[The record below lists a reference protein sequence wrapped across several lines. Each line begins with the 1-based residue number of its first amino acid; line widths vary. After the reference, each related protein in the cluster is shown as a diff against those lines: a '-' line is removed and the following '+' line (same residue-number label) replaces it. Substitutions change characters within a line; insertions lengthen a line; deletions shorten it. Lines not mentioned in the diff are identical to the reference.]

1 MVINATGVFADE
13 VIQMD
18 EPGKPSM
25 ITPSQGIHLVLDKDF
40 LPSKSA
46 IMVPHTSDGR
56 VMFAVP
62 WHNHVVVG
70 TTDTLIE
77 NHSLEPVALDSE
89 VDFVLELKGWH
100 PPKSCFRGASQ
111 IVRALNHFPI
121 Q

>member
-1 MVINATGVFADE
+1 MINATGVFADE

-18 EPGKPSM
+18 EPGKKQL
-25 ITPSQGIHLVLDKDF
+25 ITPSQGIHVILKKEF
-40 LPSKSA
+40 LPGNYA

-77 NHSLEPVALDSE
+77 NHSVEPVALE
-89 VDFVLELKGWH
+89 
-100 PPKSCFRGASQ
+100 C
-111 IVRALNHFPI
+111 
-121 Q
+121 